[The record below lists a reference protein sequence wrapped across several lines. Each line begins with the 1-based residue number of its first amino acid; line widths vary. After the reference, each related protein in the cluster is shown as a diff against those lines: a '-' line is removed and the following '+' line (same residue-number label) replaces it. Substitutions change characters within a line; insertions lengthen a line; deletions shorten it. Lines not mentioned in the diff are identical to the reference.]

1 MIHNNSEKLVL
12 VSQKIDELVAELRR
26 HENNPGRF
34 ADIMGEI
41 VQLGRMYLQLRNGI
55 DLMLH

>member
-26 HENNPGRF
+26 HENNPVRF
-34 ADIMGEI
+34 AAIMGEI
-41 VQLGRMYLQLRNGI
+41 VQLGRVYLQLRNGI
-55 DLMLH
+55 DLGLH